1 MYPPL
6 SKSLTHYYC
15 CEWASYCMVVE
26 IPLQKC
32 LYMALPGVSAV
43 MKKLQFGDEL
53 AGHILYEFECLIFP
67 NPVGF

>member
-1 MYPPL
+1 
-6 SKSLTHYYC
+6 
-15 CEWASYCMVVE
+15 MVVE

-32 LYMALPGVSAV
+32 AGVSAV

-67 NPVGF
+67 NPVGFWEPPESFWLSV